1 MCLEDR
7 GLLSNYLRIIKLQG
21 FTWRTAV
28 RKFSWAFP
36 GTDTLPANPPAPL
49 PSISRASRG
58 GAEHGEGEKHDR
70 AEPPPSLTPIFCCEH
85 VFLLVFPCRE
95 MGNRVARA
103 TFSPNTATTEGSG
116 QGCSLKLTPEAETST
131 TREPKAASRSLLHVS
146 SLSFPLFL

>member
-7 GLLSNYLRIIKLQG
+7 GLLSNYLRMIKLQG

-58 GAEHGEGEKHDR
+58 GLSMVRER
-70 AEPPPSLTPIFCCEH
+70 SITEPPPSLTPIFCCEH